1 MDDWNTFKKNN
12 LTIALIF
19 YILKKEIFPAYIS
32 KINSTF
38 EKQIILLMF
47 PNKEK
52 EGRVI
57 K

>member
-32 KINSTF
+32 KINSNF
-38 EKQIILLMF
+38 EKQIILLVF

>member
-32 KINSTF
+32 KINSNF

-52 EGRVI
+52 ESRVI